1 MIFSAEQLF
10 GVFITVFLFVLCG
23 VYSGRRV
30 KTAEDFTVSGK
41 RAGGL
46 MVAGTILGTMIG
58 GASTIGT
65 AQMAFAGGLSAW
77 WFTLGGGISCLFYC
91 LFLVKPV
98 REHGQV
104 TIPGIIGEVYGQQT
118 ALAATIFITLG
129 MIINIIPQLISA
141 ASLVSSFFSLS
152 FSLAAVFAVLLM
164 AVYVCFGGAWGTG
177 MLGVLK
183 TILISLSLLAGGA
196 AALWL
201 TGGPSGMSS
210 ELPSFPWFSFCR
222 AEISDDIS
230 SLFCLILGVLTGQ
243 VYLQAVMTAKSTASA
258 RRGTIISAVLSP
270 LIGLGGVLIG
280 LFMRSR
286 HPEIMAV
293 QALPLFVLWYLP
305 GWLSGVVL
313 AALFFAVIGTGAG
326 LALGICTIISRDI
339 YQKLFPAA
347 GDAKTL
353 KLNRTLLFV
362 LFASALFV
370 VQLIGEKTMIFD
382 WSYLSLGFRGVSAF
396 FPMLTT
402 LYLPGKINPQAVF
415 LASILGPATVVIWL
429 VAAPWPVEPI
439 YPALLVCLVLFL
451 AGYLQNKKEAT
462 DILSYKSR

>member
-1 MIFSAEQLF
+1 MFHL
-10 GVFITVFLFVLCG
+10 
-23 VYSGRRV
+23 
-30 KTAEDFTVSGK
+30 
-41 RAGGL
+41 
-46 MVAGTILGTMIG
+46 
-58 GASTIGT
+58 
-65 AQMAFAGGLSAW
+65 
-77 WFTLGGGISCLFYC
+77 
-91 LFLVKPV
+91 
-98 REHGQV
+98 
-104 TIPGIIGEVYGQQT
+104 
-118 ALAATIFITLG
+118 
-129 MIINIIPQLISA
+129 
-141 ASLVSSFFSLS
+141 FSLS

-183 TILISLSLLAGGA
+183 TILISLVLVGGA

-243 VYLQAVMTAKSTASA
+243 VYLQAVMAAKSTASA

-339 YQKLFPAA
+339 YQKLFLPR
-347 GDAKTL
+347 GTL
-353 KLNRTLLFV
+353 NVEIDRTLLFV

-370 VQLIGEKTMIFD
+370 VQLIGEK
-382 WSYLSLGFRGVSAF
+382 
-396 FPMLTT
+396 P
-402 LYLPGKINPQAVF
+402 
-415 LASILGPATVVIWL
+415 
-429 VAAPWPVEPI
+429 
-439 YPALLVCLVLFL
+439 
-451 AGYLQNKKEAT
+451 
-462 DILSYKSR
+462 